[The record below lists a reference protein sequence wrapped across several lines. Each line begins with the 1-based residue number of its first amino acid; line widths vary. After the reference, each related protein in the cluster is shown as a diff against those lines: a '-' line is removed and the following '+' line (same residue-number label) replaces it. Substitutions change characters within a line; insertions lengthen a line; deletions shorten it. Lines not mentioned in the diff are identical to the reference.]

1 MRAVLQFQGVD
12 ADDDDLLLLRR
23 CLQADPGGWDQF
35 VRRFNPSLEGVIR
48 LTFLRTLSFIPE
60 SDVENV
66 VQDLYL
72 RLYENSFRRLR
83 SFQSRCPLRLW
94 LRSLAVRHTL
104 NHLRSE
110 SLRGRWKSPSFDDL
124 PLEAPPLEDPDRREE
139 AARLS
144 LLLDDLPPLSRAAL
158 KMFYFDGLAYRVIAA
173 ALGVP
178 VQTLGSIISRARD
191 RLRELAKRSS
201 HDGP

>member
-1 MRAVLQFQGVD
+1 MVSG
-12 ADDDDLLLLRR
+12 DDDDVPLLRR
-23 CLQADPGGWDQF
+23 CLTADPGGWDHF

-60 SDVENV
+60 PDVENV
-66 VQDLYL
+66 LQDLYL
-72 RLYENSFRRLR
+72 RLYEDDFRRLR

-110 SLRGRWKSPSFDDL
+110 ALRGRWKSPSFDDL
-124 PLEAPPLEDPDRREE
+124 PLEAPPEDDASDRRDES
-139 AARLS
+139 ARLAR
-144 LLLDDLPPLSRAAL
+144 LLDDLPPVSRAAL
-158 KMFYFDGLAYRVIAA
+158 KMFYFDGLPYRVIAA

-201 HDGP
+201 HDVP